1 MVAAL
6 DPSAFV
12 VPATRLPATLGTV
25 ATAALAVA
33 PPAGNGVGAWFTG
46 IFELAELDQPPEV
59 RAQALPQYPPELQR
73 VGLAGEVVVR
83 FVVDAQG
90 AVCRARVVQS
100 NRAEFE
106 RPALRA
112 VAQWRFRP
120 GRKAG
125 RPVST
130 WMEVPIAFALPDRR
144 TVSHAD

>member
-1 MVAAL
+1 
-6 DPSAFV
+6 
-12 VPATRLPATLGTV
+12 
-25 ATAALAVA
+25 
-33 PPAGNGVGAWFTG
+33 
-46 IFELAELDQPPEV
+46 
-59 RAQALPQYPPELQR
+59 
-73 VGLAGEVVVR
+73 
-83 FVVDAQG
+83 
-90 AVCRARVVQS
+90 VCRARVVQS
-100 NRAEFE
+100 SRAEFE